1 MSAQIFWGPGGAGS
15 PSVVSGRFRCSEH
28 TWRRLSLAEAGRAQ
42 KHFPEAVRPFFSVG
56 QMENNA
62 SRSVGT
68 TGEAQ
73 TADLA
78 GCGRVRL
85 GTAALLLVVTMGSS
99 PRLQP
104 HHLVR

>member
-1 MSAQIFWGPGGAGS
+1 MSAQIFWGPGSAGS
-15 PSVVSGRFRCSEH
+15 PSVVPGRFRCSEH
-28 TWRRLSLAEAGRAQ
+28 TWRRLSSAEAGRAQ
-42 KHFPEAVRPFFSVG
+42 KHFPEAVWPFSSVV
-56 QMENNA
+56 QTENDA

-78 GCGRVRL
+78 GCRRVWL
-85 GTAALLLVVTMGSS
+85 GTAALLLVVAMGSS
-99 PRLQP
+99 PWLQP